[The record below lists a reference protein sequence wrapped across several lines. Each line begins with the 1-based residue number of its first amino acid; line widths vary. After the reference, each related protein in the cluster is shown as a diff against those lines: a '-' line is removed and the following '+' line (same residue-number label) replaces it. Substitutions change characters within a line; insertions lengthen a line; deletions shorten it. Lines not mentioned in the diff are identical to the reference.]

1 MTGEEDTAIM
11 IERRQFLRQTS
22 MAACGLLLFNGRKS
36 AVAAASSAPCRIEVL
51 LGEEVGTISPNI
63 YGHFAENLSGV
74 VYDGIWVGKNS
85 KVPNI
90 DGIRSEL
97 VEQMRKIKPSVIRF
111 PGGCFADSYDWRD
124 GVGPSDKRP
133 RRTNFWD
140 GAEAPNAPA
149 SHRYDSNQ
157 FGTDEFVHFCRLTG
171 GSPYLAANVRS
182 LPAEEF
188 YRWVEYCNSPAG
200 STTLADLRG
209 AAGYPEPFGVRYW
222 GVGNESW
229 GCEGNFLSQE
239 YAMEFRRYAA
249 WVPGYGKPLSLIAS
263 GPNSGELSW
272 TRGFFEALVKKG
284 KDQIN
289 SVWGFGLHHYAWN
302 LSRGKTQDWD
312 KGKGDAVKFDSRDW
326 YELLREGQKVE
337 DLIND
342 HWKAMGEI
350 DTEHHVKLVVD
361 EWGPWYKPGSEQ
373 TPGDALEQTPTMR
386 DAVFSG
392 MTLDI
397 FNRNPDKVAMA
408 NCAQLINCLNS
419 LYLAHE
425 DKFVVTPV
433 GHVFEMYVP
442 HQGGKAIRA
451 VFSAPAIQYDRD
463 GKPAEFW
470 GLKGSASVREKN
482 VVLTVVNPSVNG
494 SRETE
499 VSLPGARPKA
509 GAVIVLA
516 SPDIHACNSFQ
527 QRDVVA
533 PRTSELKVAGGT
545 LVMTFPPASVTT
557 LQIEVE

>member
-1 MTGEEDTAIM
+1 
-11 IERRQFLRQTS
+11 
-22 MAACGLLLFNGRKS
+22 
-36 AVAAASSAPCRIEVL
+36 
-51 LGEEVGTISPNI
+51 
-63 YGHFAENLSGV
+63 
-74 VYDGIWVGKNS
+74 
-85 KVPNI
+85 
-90 DGIRSEL
+90 
-97 VEQMRKIKPSVIRF
+97 
-111 PGGCFADSYDWRD
+111 
-124 GVGPSDKRP
+124 
-133 RRTNFWD
+133 
-140 GAEAPNAPA
+140 
-149 SHRYDSNQ
+149 
-157 FGTDEFVHFCRLTG
+157 
-171 GSPYLAANVRS
+171 
-182 LPAEEF
+182 
-188 YRWVEYCNSPAG
+188 
-200 STTLADLRG
+200 
-209 AAGYPEPFGVRYW
+209 
-222 GVGNESW
+222 
-229 GCEGNFLSQE
+229 
-239 YAMEFRRYAA
+239 
-249 WVPGYGKPLSLIAS
+249 
-263 GPNSGELSW
+263 LSW

-350 DTEHHVKLVVD
+350 DAEHHVKLVVD

-442 HQGGKAIRA
+442 HQGGKAVRA

-470 GLKGSASVREKN
+470 GLKGSASVRERN
-482 VVLTVVNPSVNG
+482 VVLTVVNPSVNE
-494 SRETE
+494 SRETD
-499 VSLPGARPKA
+499 VSLQGARPKA
-509 GAVIVLA
+509 GVVIVLA
-516 SPDIHACNSFQ
+516 GPDIHAYNSFQ
-527 QRDVVA
+527 QRDVVV
-533 PRTSELKVAGGT
+533 PQTSELKVAGGR